1 MTDNEKKVE
10 TMGSSLRKALDE
22 VDDADLEKFS
32 SRSQD
37 VPHELSN
44 ITRTQ
49 TPITTIEL
57 ALKHGSDLT
66 QLEKLM
72 ELQERYEANEAKKAF
87 HVAMAEFKKNPPE
100 ILKDRKVSFGEGKTS
115 YHHATLANVCEKV
128 IQGLSEHGLSHGWKT
143 DQSQENKITVECVIT
158 HAQGHSESTKL
169 SAKPDETGSKNPI
182 QAMGSTITY
191 LERYTLLAL
200 TGLATHDQDN
210 NGKGAE
216 VEHVNEKQLSTITDM
231 INNLNADESK
241 FCEVMGVESL
251 DKIPASDFNKAMK
264 KLKDKEKKLKEH

>member
-1 MTDNEKKVE
+1 MTDLQVTKTPQAMIELAI
-10 TMGSSLRKALDE
+10 TSG
-22 VDDADLEKFS
+22 ADLEK
-32 SRSQD
+32 
-37 VPHELSN
+37 
-44 ITRTQ
+44 
-49 TPITTIEL
+49 
-57 ALKHGSDLT
+57 
-66 QLEKLM
+66 LEKILA
-72 ELQERYEANEAKKAF
+72 LQERFEANEAKKAF
-87 HVAMAEFKKNPPE
+87 HVAMTEFKKNPPE
-100 ILKDRKVSFGEGKTS
+100 ILKDKKVSFGEGKTS

-143 DQSQENKITVECVIT
+143 DQAQENKVTVECVIT

-169 SAKPDETGSKNPI
+169 SAEPDTSGSKNKI

-216 VEHVNEKQLSTITDM
+216 VEHVNNKQLSTITDM

-251 DKIPASDFNKAMK
+251 DKIPASQFDKAMK
-264 KLKDKEKKLKEH
+264 KLKEKERKQKEQP